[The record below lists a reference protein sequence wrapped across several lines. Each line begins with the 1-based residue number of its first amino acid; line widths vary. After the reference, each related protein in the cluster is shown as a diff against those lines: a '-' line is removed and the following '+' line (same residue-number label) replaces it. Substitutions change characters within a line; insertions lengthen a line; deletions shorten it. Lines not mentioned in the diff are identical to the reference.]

1 MRPAELS
8 RWRGL
13 AREGRL
19 PPVDGAAIEFATMVV
34 EAAEPAADPTTAPVE
49 IAVAGA
55 VVRVAADCPAARIA
69 QIAAALRAAL

>member
-1 MRPAELS
+1 
-8 RWRGL
+8 
-13 AREGRL
+13 
-19 PPVDGAAIEFATMVV
+19 MVV